1 MKMEEKEKKG
11 FFQTIWFL
19 IIGIFKTAKYDIAVF
34 WKYISNSQWRKRLW
48 ADLTNFV
55 KSFYQILMKERVLR
69 EAGALT
75 YITIMGFVPVVVFLI
90 FLAPTLPFLDLKEK
104 IFALISENLIP
115 SAALQ
120 VQNIIQNMLENKA
133 GFNIINFIV
142 IAVSSYSLFIVIRD
156 SFDRILRLEFRTK
169 PGLISQIIKFL
180 GTLILGL
187 LIMIV
192 LLSTSSIPII
202 SGILKLPVFKWFS
215 FLIPFLMQY
224 IVLLLLYS
232 LMPSVTVKATSLVRG
247 AFWAAIIWLIA
258 RSGFDFY
265 IYNLTTYPERYGA
278 VSALP
283 IFLLWIYVNWVIIM
297 SGMVMVSVY
306 ENRKNGKEPTESP
319 QQMVRVTV
327 EMYTNSK
334 LNKRIEK
341 LLATEELKNIV
352 QQVDNDEDK

>member
-1 MKMEEKEKKG
+1 MKMDEKEKKG
-11 FFQTIWFL
+11 FFQTLWL
-19 IIGIFKTAKYDIAVF
+19 LLIGIFKTAQYDIVAF
-34 WKYISNSQWRKRLW
+34 WKYISNPQWRKKLW
-48 ADLTNFV
+48 ADLSNFV
-55 KSFYQILMKERVLR
+55 RSFYQIFNKERILR

-90 FLAPTLPFLDLKEK
+90 FLAPTLPFLDLKNK
-104 IFALISENLIP
+104 IFAIISENLIP
-115 SAALQ
+115 SVALQ
-120 VQNIIQNMLENKA
+120 VQNIIQNMLETKA

-142 IAVSSYSLFIVIRD
+142 IAIASYSLFIVIRD
-156 SFDRILRLEFRTK
+156 SFDRILKLEFRTK
-169 PGLISQIIKFL
+169 PGLLSQIIKFL

-192 LLSTSSIPII
+192 LLSTSSLPVI

-215 FLIPFLMQY
+215 YLVPFVMQF
-224 IVLLLLYS
+224 IILLLLYS
-232 LMPSVTVKATSLVRG
+232 LMPSVSVKTTSLVRG
-247 AFWAAIIWLIA
+247 AFWATIIWSIA
-258 RSGFDFY
+258 RGGFDFY

-306 ENRKNGKEPTESP
+306 ERRRNNKETLESP
-319 QQMVRVTV
+319 QQMLRVTV
-327 EMYTNSK
+327 EMYSDSK

-341 LLATEELKNIV
+341 LLAPDKLKDIV
-352 QQVDNDEDK
+352 YRLDKDEDK

>member
-1 MKMEEKEKKG
+1 
-11 FFQTIWFL
+11 
-19 IIGIFKTAKYDIAVF
+19 
-34 WKYISNSQWRKRLW
+34 
-48 ADLTNFV
+48 
-55 KSFYQILMKERVLR
+55 MKERVLR

-156 SFDRILRLEFRTK
+156 SFDRILRHEFRTK

-278 VSALP
+278 VSAIP

-341 LLATEELKNIV
+341 LLAPEELKNIV